1 MNEYPFVVSGE
12 KPVFLCTWDG
22 DNVEV
27 HTRESLRTIYG
38 ETNLFDDDDDGWG
51 YEIGELMTFDQL
63 LEHLRM
69 QPLDKRRTFYSGN
82 MTIQRI
88 R

>member
-1 MNEYPFVVSGE
+1 MSMYPFIVSGE

-27 HTRESLRTIYG
+27 HTRESLRDMYG
-38 ETNLFDDDDDGWG
+38 DTNLFDDDRDYWG
-51 YEIGELMTFDQL
+51 YEIGELMTFEQL
-63 LEHLRM
+63 LEHLTTNPIDMGRV
-69 QPLDKRRTFYSGN
+69 FYNDN

-88 R
+88 K